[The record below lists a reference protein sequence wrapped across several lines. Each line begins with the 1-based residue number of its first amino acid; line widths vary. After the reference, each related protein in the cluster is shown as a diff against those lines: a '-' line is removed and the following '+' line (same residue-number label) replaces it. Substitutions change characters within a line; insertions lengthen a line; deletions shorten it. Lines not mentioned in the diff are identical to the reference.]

1 MGHLTCVSHRSL
13 RGDLDWR
20 AGEMIQGLPGQG
32 EVWGWGGGRTLHDSA
47 LTVSRELGEGLVK
60 GTIVLNQT

>member
-1 MGHLTCVSHRSL
+1 
-13 RGDLDWR
+13 
-20 AGEMIQGLPGQG
+20 MIQGCQAKVRSEGVG
-32 EVWGWGGGRTLHDSA
+32 KRTLYDSA